1 MPAMA
6 VPASAACLARCCS
19 FLLWSGF
26 WAGYSPPDF
35 VCNHPREQP
44 FMNRP
49 AMSGLMLVGV
59 VLVLLGLL
67 GFAVPYFTTQ
77 QTKDVASVGDLKLQA
92 TESKSFAIP
101 PLVSGG
107 AVALGV
113 VLIGAG
119 LYRRG

>member
-1 MPAMA
+1 
-6 VPASAACLARCCS
+6 
-19 FLLWSGF
+19 
-26 WAGYSPPDF
+26 
-35 VCNHPREQP
+35 
-44 FMNRP
+44 MNKP

-92 TESKSFAIP
+92 TESRSFAIP

-107 AVALGV
+107 AVVLGV